1 MMMTAATNAMEMG
14 TGKAELAG
22 YTTPENVVMQGYLQQ
37 QQEEEEEEEERR
49 QTYLRQQQEKLRR
62 HLWRLQ
68 SAPASSQ
75 PSMLATIAEQLDMME
90 SKSSVDAP
98 LIAQAY
104 REVGKEGPG
113 ALNGPAPRSA
123 GTDEGVRDKRDREA
137 STPSQRDEPHRDHAQ
152 THWSTGH
159 WVGDAVPL
167 NRNVRAL

>member
-22 YTTPENVVMQGYLQQ
+22 YTTPENAVMQRYLQQ
-37 QQEEEEEEEERR
+37 QQEEEEERR

-98 LIAQAY
+98 LIVQAY